1 MTREKK
7 CREPQKEE
15 GSGAEMIRRVEHTLK
30 FATAAKRQRLDD
42 FFAEYARVVNAFI
55 VLYWNTDVLPGKANS
70 EVYGQVDSW
79 MMGKAR
85 KCAANQAIRILKSVC
100 KKDKQKTYRTYQ
112 RAYAKAKKLNRN
124 IFGILVSKWA
134 EWAKGRAFRHR
145 VRMPVFNG
153 NTIDLNSDLV
163 RIQDADKSSEF
174 DLWIRLGSIFGNRES
189 LILPTKHHERS
200 RHFEKTGWMQR
211 KSLTLRRDAIGR
223 YYADLYWEKADSE
236 TNRQGS
242 AVGVD
247 IGINKLM
254 TCSDGAELGTDL
266 RVKLDK
272 LNRRK
277 QNSRNWNQTRKEI
290 KDYIGY
296 VTNRFPWNADV
307 VVMEN
312 ILNITQQ
319 TRCRVGK
326 ATRKLLGHW
335 NIDLLYR
342 RMADKAEQNRV
353 FLAFVEPAYSSQTC
367 NSCRAIDKKSRNGE
381 VFKCSACGH
390 VDDAD
395 HNASVN
401 ILQRFLGGQFTVA
414 RGT

>member
-1 MTREKK
+1 
-7 CREPQKEE
+7 
-15 GSGAEMIRRVEHTLK
+15 MIRRAEHTLK
-30 FATAAKRQRLDD
+30 FATAEKRQKLDA

-55 VLYWNTDVLPGKANS
+55 KLYWNADKLFGKANA
-70 EVYGQVDSW
+70 EIYGKVDSW

-85 KCAANQAIRILKSVC
+85 KCAANQAIKILKSVA
-100 KKDKQKTYRTYQ
+100 KKDRQKTYL
-112 RAYAKAKKLNRN
+112 AYRKAYSKAKECNRN
-124 IFGILVSKWA
+124 ILGILSSRWTD
-134 EWAKGRAFRHR
+134 WSKGRTFRHR
-145 VRMPVFNG
+145 IKMPVFTG

-200 RHFEKTGWMQR
+200 SHFEKTGWTQR
-211 KSLTLRRDAIGR
+211 KSITLRRDSIGR
-223 YYADLYWEKADSE
+223 YYADVFWEKEDPKTSQ
-236 TNRQGS
+236 QGQ

-247 IGINKLM
+247 IGINKLI
-254 TCSDGAELGTDL
+254 TTSGGEELGTEF
-266 RVKLDK
+266 RAKLDK

-296 VTNRFPWNADV
+296 VVNRFPWNADV

-312 ILNITQQ
+312 ILNITQR
-319 TRCRVGK
+319 TRGRICK
-326 ATRKLLGHW
+326 ATRKLLGYW
-335 NIDLLYR
+335 NIVLLYR
-342 RMADKAEQNRV
+342 RMADKAEENRV

-381 VFKCSACGH
+381 VFKCTACGH
-390 VDDAD
+390 ADDAD
-395 HNASVN
+395 HNASMN
-401 ILQRFLGGQFTVA
+401 ILQRFLDGEFIVS
-414 RGT
+414 RGIQRV

>member
-1 MTREKK
+1 
-7 CREPQKEE
+7 
-15 GSGAEMIRRVEHTLK
+15 MIRRVEHTLK

-200 RHFEKTGWMQR
+200 RHFEKTGWTQR

-319 TRCRVGK
+319 TRGRVGK

>member
-1 MTREKK
+1 
-7 CREPQKEE
+7 
-15 GSGAEMIRRVEHTLK
+15 MIRRVAHTLK
-30 FATAAKRQRLDD
+30 FATAVKRQRLDD

-70 EVYGQVDSW
+70 AIYGQVDSW

-85 KCAANQAIRILKSVC
+85 KCAVNQAIRILKSVR
-100 KKDKQKTYRTYQ
+100 KKDKQKTYKAYQ
-112 RAYAKAKKLNRN
+112 RVYAKAKKLNRN
-124 IFGILVSKWA
+124 VFGILSSKWA
-134 EWAKGRAFRHR
+134 EWSKGRAFRHR

-163 RIQDADKSSEF
+163 RIQDADRSSEF

-200 RHFEKTGWMQR
+200 RHFDKNGWTQR
-211 KSLTLRRDAIGR
+211 KSITLRRDTTGR
-223 YYADLYWEKADSE
+223 YYADLYWEKA
-236 TNRQGS
+236 NPAIKQQGS

-254 TCSDGAELGTDL
+254 TCSDRTELGTDL
-266 RVKLDK
+266 RAKLDK

-277 QNSRNWNQTRKEI
+277 QNSRNWHQTGKEI

-296 VTNRFPWNADV
+296 VTNRFPWSADV

-319 TRCRVGK
+319 TRGRLGK

-381 VFKCSACGH
+381 VFKCTACGH

-395 HNASVN
+395 HNASMN
-401 ILQRFLGGQFTVA
+401 ILQRFLDGQFTVA

>member
-1 MTREKK
+1 
-7 CREPQKEE
+7 
-15 GSGAEMIRRVEHTLK
+15 MIRRAGHTLK
-30 FATAAKRQRLDD
+30 FATAAKRQQLDG

-55 VLYWNTDVLPGKANS
+55 VLYWNTDELPGKANS
-70 EVYGQVDSW
+70 SVYKQVDSW

-85 KCAANQAIRILKSVC
+85 KCAANQAVRILKSVR
-100 KKDKQKTYRTYQ
+100 KKDKQKTYRAYQ
-112 RAYAKAKKLNRN
+112 RAYAKAKELNRN
-124 IFGILVSKWA
+124 VFGILSSKWT
-134 EWAKGRAFRHR
+134 EWSKGRTFKHR

-163 RIQDADKSSEF
+163 RIQSADKSSEF

-200 RHFEKTGWMQR
+200 RQFEKTGWTQR
-211 KSLTLRRDAIGR
+211 KSLTLRRDPTGR
-223 YYADLYWEKADSE
+223 YYADLYWKKADLV
-236 TNRQGS
+236 TNQQGS

-254 TCSDGAELGTDL
+254 TTSNGDELGTDL
-266 RVKLDK
+266 RAKLDK

-290 KDYIGY
+290 KDYIGC
-296 VTNRFPWNADV
+296 VTNRFTWNTDV

-319 TRCRVGK
+319 TRGRVGK

-353 FLAFVEPAYSSQTC
+353 FLAFVEPAYSSQMC

-381 VFKCSACGH
+381 VFKCTACGH

-395 HNASVN
+395 HNASMN
-401 ILQRFLGGQFTVA
+401 ILQRFLDGQFTIA

>member
-1 MTREKK
+1 
-7 CREPQKEE
+7 
-15 GSGAEMIRRVEHTLK
+15 MIRRVEHTLK
-30 FATAAKRQRLDD
+30 FATVAKRQKLDS
-42 FFAEYARVVNAFI
+42 FFAEYARVINAFI
-55 VLYWNTDVLPGKANS
+55 ELYWIADKLPGKANA
-70 EVYGQVDSW
+70 EVYGKIDSW

-85 KCAANQAIRILKSVC
+85 KCAANQAIRILKSVR
-100 KKDKQKTYRTYQ
+100 KKDKQKTYQVYKK
-112 RAYAKAKKLNRN
+112 AYSKAKERNRDVL
-124 IFGILVSKWA
+124 GILSARWSEWSKG
-134 EWAKGRAFRHR
+134 KTFRHR
-145 VRMPVFNG
+145 IKMPVFNG

-163 RIQDADKSSEF
+163 HIQDASKSSEF

-200 RHFEKTGWMQR
+200 RHFEKTGWTQR
-211 KSLTLRRDAIGR
+211 KSLTLRRDATGR
-223 YYADLYWEKADSE
+223 YYADLYWEKADSP
-236 TNRQGS
+236 TTQQGQ

-254 TCSDGAELGTDL
+254 TCSDGTQLGTDL

-277 QNSRNWNQTRKEI
+277 QNSRNWHQTRKEI

-312 ILNITQQ
+312 ILNITQK
-319 TRCRVGK
+319 TRGRVGK

-342 RMADKAEQNRV
+342 RMSDKAEQNRV
-353 FLAFVEPAYSSQTC
+353 FLAFVDPAYSSQTC
-367 NSCRAIDKKSRNGE
+367 SSCRAIDKKSRNGE
-381 VFKCSACGH
+381 VFKCTACGH
-390 VDDAD
+390 ADDAD
-395 HNASVN
+395 HNASMN
-401 ILQRFLGGQFTVA
+401 ILQRFLDGQFAVA
-414 RGT
+414 RGTQRA

>member
-1 MTREKK
+1 
-7 CREPQKEE
+7 
-15 GSGAEMIRRVEHTLK
+15 MIRRVEHTLK

>member
-1 MTREKK
+1 
-7 CREPQKEE
+7 
-15 GSGAEMIRRVEHTLK
+15 MIRRVEHTLK

-200 RHFEKTGWMQR
+200 RHFEKTGWTQR

-254 TCSDGAELGTDL
+254 TRSDGAELGTDL

-319 TRCRVGK
+319 TRGRVGK

-395 HNASVN
+395 HNASAN